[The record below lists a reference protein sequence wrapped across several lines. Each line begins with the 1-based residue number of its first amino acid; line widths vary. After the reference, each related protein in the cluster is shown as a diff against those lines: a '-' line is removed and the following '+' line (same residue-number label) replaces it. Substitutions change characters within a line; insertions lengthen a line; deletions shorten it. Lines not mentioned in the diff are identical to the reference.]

1 MAAQPNWEFS
11 RIQYSYASGIL
22 GLLQSA
28 GKYLQPI
35 QVDIKD
41 KEHLDQE
48 GFINKIRE
56 SRALFKI
63 KFGEKQMMKLCQVF
77 LTFIRAKLYSR
88 NFEGIAGG
96 SLELIEKLD
105 VANWLA

>member
-1 MAAQPNWEFS
+1 VVDICLEILDQIINIEMPTQSHWEFS

-28 GKYLQPI
+28 GRCLQAI

-48 GFINKIRE
+48 SFINKIRE
-56 SRALFKI
+56 SRASFKI
-63 KFGEKQMMKLCQVF
+63 KVGE
-77 LTFIRAKLYSR
+77 
-88 NFEGIAGG
+88 E
-96 SLELIEKLD
+96 
-105 VANWLA
+105 